1 MLEPLFI
8 KVIEVTRRFVFLQL
22 IFGALGVRLVF
33 HVVAI
38 EEFVIEQIIVLRL
51 GEGRLGRACW
61 LLKCLAGLYRP
72 IEVPGQW
79 GLLMHR

>member
-38 EEFVIEQIIVLRL
+38 EEFVIEKMIVVASAR
-51 GEGRLGRACW
+51 RTPCVIARTSARRR
-61 LLKCLAGLYRP
+61 RP
-72 IEVPGQW
+72 AKTAS
-79 GLLMHR
+79 